1 MKLQKSGKFNRKE
14 LIVRKAIKENFCDLC
29 ILCGEAILD

>member
-14 LIVRKAIKENFCDLC
+14 LIERKAIKENFV
-29 ILCGEAILD
+29 IFAFFAVKQS

>member
-14 LIVRKAIKENFCDLC
+14 RIERKAIKENFCDLC
-29 ILCGEAILD
+29 ILCGEEILD